1 MGLTDFVKMPE
12 VREKFTSLHPDP
24 KKRPRRLRLPLQ
36 VPLRSQDSALVGT
49 AFDYLLRFELQ
60 RRAPHAIASG
70 WTAEDAPTHVI
81 LYSVMQE
88 TPGTDSLTESSAL
101 VSQVCRALNDAKAAV
116 AHYLTLKSPT
126 KTEQSELAIHAV
138 QLARLERL
146 CRLSELRFDFEQTI
160 PPELIQELLE
170 LLDIVPYAQLLD
182 DQVMLL
188 GPTFEQVS
196 AWFYGAKA
204 DLITG
209 DMLVDIKTTGKDTIR
224 SAYLNQILGYYL
236 LARWQRRM
244 DPGFPV
250 IRRLG
255 IYFARFGQL
264 WSLET
269 SEWTEHPMFP
279 AIEEWFFQYAR
290 ESFETRQK
298 MNIVERTP
306 GLLRMMERTLEMMER
321 TLEML
326 KTRER
331 PLLPAQSQSLP
342 VKEVTSKASSKAF
355 SLVSPRQAQP
365 SEASAV
371 GEPRVECNQQS
382 VTSST
387 GGVVMKVWRWLCQL
401 FTSFYRLLR
410 SCNRSRTW
418 EHRSSSYAPTAE
430 GKTPLL
436 GDNQGGKEAQ
446 SS

>member
-1 MGLTDFVKMPE
+1 MGLTDFVKKPE

-70 WTAEDAPTHVI
+70 WTAEDAPTHV
-81 LYSVMQE
+81 YSVMQE

-126 KTEQSELAIHAV
+126 ETERSELAIHAV

-146 CRLSELRFDFEQTI
+146 CWISEFRFDFEQTI

-224 SAYLNQILGYYL
+224 SEYLNQILGYYL

-279 AIEEWFFQYAR
+279 AVEEWFFQYAR
-290 ESFETRQK
+290 ESFE
-298 MNIVERTP
+298 
-306 GLLRMMERTLEMMER
+306 
-321 TLEML
+321 
-326 KTRER
+326 ER

>member
-1 MGLTDFVKMPE
+1 MGLTNFVKMPE

-70 WTAEDAPTHVI
+70 WTAEDAPTHV
-81 LYSVMQE
+81 YSVMQE

-101 VSQVCRALNDAKAAV
+101 ASQVCRALNDAKAAV

-126 KTEQSELAIHAV
+126 ETERSELAIHAV

-146 CRLSELRFDFEQTI
+146 CWISEFRFDFEQTI

-279 AIEEWFFQYAR
+279 AVEEWFFQYAR
-290 ESFETRQK
+290 ESFETQ
-298 MNIVERTP
+298 
-306 GLLRMMERTLEMMER
+306 MMER